1 MAAVIIVFSVWLALL
16 VVAATVAIAVAP
28 RVHSTGWMHR
38 LRSRGAATADAAVA
52 QFGRVGAGAIALFAA
67 WSVVIIIGWPLGLA
81 AHRLEHAV
89 DRPFFAWWQDH
100 HLGGPWHHAWID
112 LTNIGS
118 PTVTQILAV
127 AGAVLTAALYAR
139 RRNWWVPPVILLV
152 GYLAE
157 KYAQTIL
164 KLVVHRGHPP
174 TTLGSYPS
182 GGMGRLI
189 EIYGLIIFFVILRF
203 WPRSPRMWAIGGSV
217 LAMFASIQAYARI
230 NNLEHWLTDVIGGT
244 IFGILLLAMMII
256 GYWAMARLPVA
267 RPAETHSASPA
278 APSAS
283 GNGVVPHPVA
293 LAAGPA
299 GPPSE

>member
-16 VVAATVAIAVAP
+16 VVAAAVALAIAP
-28 RVHSTGWMHR
+28 RVHAAAWMYR
-38 LRSRGAATADAAVA
+38 LRSRTAAVA
-52 QFGRVGAGAIALFAA
+52 DVAVGQVGRVAAGAIALLAG
-67 WSVVIIIGWPLGLA
+67 WSVVIIIGWPLGLV

-89 DRPFFAWWQDH
+89 DRPFFRWWQDH
-100 HLGGPWHHAWID
+100 HLGGAWNRAWWD

-118 PTVTQILAV
+118 PTVTQILAL

-139 RRNWWVPPVILLV
+139 RRNWWVPPVIMLV

-174 TTLGSYPS
+174 TTMGSYPS

-189 EIYGLIIFFVILRF
+189 EIYGLIIFFVVLRF
-203 WPRSPRMWAIGGSV
+203 WPRSPRMWAAGGAL
-217 LAMFASIQAYARI
+217 LATLASIQAYARI

-244 IFGILLLAMMII
+244 VFGIMLLAMMIV
-256 GYWAMARLPVA
+256 GYWAMARLPIASPSPA
-267 RPAETHSASPA
+267 RPANPAPVASANGNAPQRPLVASPA
-278 APSAS
+278 
-283 GNGVVPHPVA
+283 GT
-293 LAAGPA
+293 
-299 GPPSE
+299 PSE

>member
-16 VVAATVAIAVAP
+16 VVVAAVAIAIVP
-28 RVHSTGWMHR
+28 RMHTAAWMHR
-38 LRSRGAATADAAVA
+38 LRVRGGAAADTAVA

-67 WSVVIIIGWPLGLA
+67 WSVVIIIGWLLGLA

-89 DRPFFAWWQDH
+89 DRPFFTWWQDH
-100 HLGGPWHHAWID
+100 HLGGAWHHAWID

-118 PTVTQILAV
+118 PTVTQILALV
-127 AGAVLTAALYAR
+127 GAALTAALYAG
-139 RRNWWVPPVILLV
+139 RRNWWVPPVIILV

-157 KYAQTIL
+157 KYSQTIL

-189 EIYGLIIFFVILRF
+189 EIYGLIIFFVVLRF
-203 WPRSPRMWAIGGSV
+203 WPRSPRMWAIGGAV
-217 LAMFASIQAYARI
+217 LATFASIQAYARI

-244 IFGILLLAMMII
+244 IFGIMLLAMMIV

-267 RPAETHSASPA
+267 RPVGPQPASPA
-278 APSAS
+278 AAAS
-283 GNGVVPHPVA
+283 GNGVVPQPAV
-293 LAAGPA
+293 LAAAPA
-299 GPPSE
+299 GSPSE